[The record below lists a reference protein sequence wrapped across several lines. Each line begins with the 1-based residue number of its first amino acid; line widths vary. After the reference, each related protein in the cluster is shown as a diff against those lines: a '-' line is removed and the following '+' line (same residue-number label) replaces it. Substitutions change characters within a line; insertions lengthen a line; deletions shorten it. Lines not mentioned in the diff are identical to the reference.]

1 MKKMALVGAVALAWV
16 LSCGAVSAQAPAPQ
30 KEMTPAEHR
39 AEVAKNVQN
48 TVARFKKTDPG
59 LDRFFKESTG
69 YVVFPR
75 VGKAGFIF
83 SAGHGDGELFE
94 KGKMIGFASVTLAS
108 VGLTAGAQ
116 DYAEIIFFK
125 DQAALDRFKEGKF
138 EFGANASAVIVKAG
152 VSKDKTWE
160 AGAAVFAMPNGGA
173 MAEAS
178 VGTQKFSFKP
188 EGGAA
193 PAKKK

>member
-1 MKKMALVGAVALAWV
+1 MTKVLISALALAFGV
-16 LSCGAVSAQAPAPQ
+16 LCGPAFAQGGAPEPQ
-30 KEMTPAEHR
+30 KEMTPAQHR
-39 AEVAKNVQN
+39 AEVAKNAQAAI
-48 TVARFKKTDPG
+48 ARFKKEDPG
-59 LDRFFKESTG
+59 LDRFFKESAG
-69 YVVFPR
+69 YAVFPR

-94 KGKMIGFASVTLAS
+94 KGKVVGFASITLAS

-116 DYAEIIFFK
+116 DYAEIVFF
-125 DQAALDRFKEGKF
+125 QNQESLGAFKQGKF
-138 EFGANASAVIVKAG
+138 EFGANASAVIVKSG
-152 VSKDKTWE
+152 VSKDKTWQN
-160 AGAAVFAMPNGGA
+160 GAAVFAMPNGGA

-188 EGGAA
+188 NE